1 MELRLDRS
9 KKYALALEGGGG
21 RGAYEIGAWKA
32 LHEEGIEFCAVAG
45 TSVGAINGAV
55 IAEGAL
61 DKAIALWRK
70 VTYSDVMNV
79 DDSVMTA
86 LMRMDIHRMDIKQ
99 TAKTLS
105 ETLKNKGFDITP
117 LKTTLMKSIDERAV
131 MESPIEFYI
140 VTFSVDDMK
149 GVVARAKDLAPGELY
164 EMILASAFLPLF
176 RSERLRGKRYL
187 DGGSYNRLPVST
199 LLDRGYRDI
208 IAIEMNSIG
217 PIRSYE
223 GYDGSDLHFIKP
235 VRDLGGLI
243 QFEPS
248 LSERNLT
255 LGYYDAKKMMY
266 GLSGR
271 KYYLE
276 RTMTDGDA
284 YALLSRFIN
293 SYCRHSG
300 IPCSMRLL
308 NEKHLPALASR
319 VRAAKTDDYYTVLIC
334 SLETAAEAAGIDPFR
349 IVTDQDLL
357 KQILKVYDPASGN
370 IPKAF
375 TRTLPSFPK
384 R

>member
-1 MELRLDRS
+1 MELKLDRS

-45 TSVGAINGAV
+45 TSVGAINGAA
-55 IAEGAL
+55 ITEGAL
-61 DKAIALWRK
+61 DRAIALWK
-70 VTYSDVMNV
+70 SITYSDVMKV
-79 DDSVMTA
+79 DDSVMTS
-86 LMRMDIHRMDIKQ
+86 LMRKDIHRMDILQ
-99 TAKTLS
+99 TAKALS
-105 ETLKNKGFDITP
+105 DTLKNKGFDITP
-117 LKTTLMKSIDERAV
+117 LKATLMRAIDEKAV
-131 MESPIEFYI
+131 FESPIEFYI
-140 VTFSVDDMK
+140 VTFSLDDMK

-176 RSERLRGKRYL
+176 RSEKLRGKRYL

-217 PIRSYE
+217 PIRNYE
-223 GYDGSDLHFIKP
+223 GYEGSDLHFIKP

-248 LSERNLT
+248 LSERNMT

-271 KYYLE
+271 NYYLE
-276 RTMTDGDA
+276 RTLTESDA

-293 SYCRHSG
+293 SYCRYSG
-300 IPCSMRLL
+300 LPCSMRQL
-308 NEKHLPALASR
+308 NEKHIPALASR
-319 VRAAKTDDYYTVLIC
+319 VRAAKSDDYYTVLIC
-334 SLETAAEAAGIDPFR
+334 SMETAAETAGIDPFQ

-357 KQILKVYDPASGN
+357 KKILKVYDPASGN

-375 TRTLPSFPK
+375 TRTLPSFP
-384 R
+384 RR